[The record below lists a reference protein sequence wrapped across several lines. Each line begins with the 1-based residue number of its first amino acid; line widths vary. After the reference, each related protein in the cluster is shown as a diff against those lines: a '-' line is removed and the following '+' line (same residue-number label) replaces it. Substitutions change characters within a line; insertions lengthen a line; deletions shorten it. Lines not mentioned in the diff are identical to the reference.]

1 MAWIIIIFL
10 LVLFIIA
17 ITNKQT
23 EIQKKDISEKTNRE
37 CELEQEKHTII
48 YEEEPIANY
57 SLKDNDEK
65 ETLDELNNSFIA
77 IDFETATGKRHSA
90 CQLGIVLVEN
100 GSIVKEESFLI
111 QPPENEYSQVNIAI
125 HGISETHTIEK
136 PTFKDLWPY
145 IREYINH
152 YPIVC
157 HSQSFDIDV
166 LRKTCEYYFITDL
179 NIQDVHCTYEMT
191 GLALIEACQGLG
203 IPVSGHH
210 DAQADA
216 EMCANVFL
224 KLESGSVVDH
234 SLIKVHKGGK
244 KENDEEL
251 VKAVSNTNTNFFD
264 GKITIITGV
273 FGTFSRDDL
282 KNILS
287 NLGAELRG
295 GITSKTEI
303 VIMGMDAGPSKV
315 AKIRELQQN
324 GSNIIVL
331 NEDQLKEK
339 IKYNN

>member
-1 MAWIIIIFL
+1 MEWIIIFL
-10 LVLFIIA
+10 FVIFIIA
-17 ITNKQT
+17 IRNNKQT
-23 EIQKKDISEKTNRE
+23 EIQKKNTSEKIKRE
-37 CELEQEKHTII
+37 CKLEQEKHTII
-48 YEEEPIANY
+48 YEEEPITDY
-57 SLKDNDEK
+57 SKNDNDEK
-65 ETLDELNNSFIA
+65 EILDEINNSFIA
-77 IDFETATGKRHSA
+77 IDFETATGKRYSA
-90 CQLGIVLVEN
+90 CQLGIILVEK
-100 GSIVKEESFLI
+100 GSIVKKESFLI

-125 HGISETHTIEK
+125 HGISEKHTIDK
-136 PTFKDLWPY
+136 PTFKDLWPC

-152 YPIVC
+152 YTIVC

-166 LRKTCEYYFITDL
+166 LRKTCEYYSITDL
-179 NIQDVHCTYEMT
+179 NIQNVHCTYEMT
-191 GLALIEACQGLG
+191 GLALIEVCQGLG

-244 KENDEEL
+244 KENDKEL

-264 GKITIITGV
+264 GKRTIITGV
-273 FGTFSRDDL
+273 FGAFSRDDL

-303 VIMGMDAGPSKV
+303 VIVGMDAGPSKV
-315 AKIRELQQN
+315 AKIKELQEN
-324 GSNIIVL
+324 GSKIIVL
-331 NEDQLKEK
+331 NEEQLKEK
-339 IKYNN
+339 IKFNN